1 MQHPTQAAEAMKQL
15 KEATQELAALREKVL
30 KLKRAI
36 PPLTVSDYTLQTPD
50 GKPISLFSLFDGKD
64 ELMVIHNMGRGCRY
78 CTLWADGFNGVV
90 PHFENRAPFVV
101 VTPDKP
107 EIVKAFSEGRGWKF
121 KILSSHGTSFIK
133 DMGFEDDKGHPQPG
147 VSMFQKKK
155 DGAVLR
161 TASDSFG
168 PGDEYSAIWHLFDLL
183 PNGVNKWEPQY
194 KY

>member
-1 MQHPTQAAEAMKQL
+1 MAHAEDQL
-15 KEATQELAALREKVL
+15 KAELLQARKEFSAAQAKLL
-30 KLKRAI
+30 ALKRSA
-36 PPLTVSDYTLQTPD
+36 PPLNVKDYQLQTPE
-50 GKPISLFSLFDGKD
+50 GKPASLSSLFDGKD
-64 ELMVIHNMGRGCRY
+64 ELMVIHNMGRGCRF

-90 PHFENRAPFVV
+90 QHFENRAPFVV

-107 EIVKAFSEGRGWKF
+107 EIVKEFSQGRGWKF
-121 KILSSHGTSFIK
+121 KILSAYGTSFIK

-147 VSMFQKKK
+147 VSMFQRKK
-155 DGAVLR
+155 DGTVLR

-183 PNGVNKWEPQY
+183 PKGVNDWEPEY